1 MVLNNKVFLTW
12 TGAVSQS
19 PLLIRTGM
27 QPLRPIRLNQTL
39 TEKSKKPLFLKK
51 GISIFEGLLKTP
63 HKPQFLRISTPKFFV
78 QTPLDAMKSH
88 FQSSN
93 GSSNVMHA
101 NGLHPIIGGG
111 LGTTGRGGWG
121 GCGGGPGTT
130 GRGGW
135 GGCGGGPGLT

>member
-1 MVLNNKVFLTW
+1 
-12 TGAVSQS
+12 
-19 PLLIRTGM
+19 M

-51 GISIFEGLLKTP
+51 GISIFEGLLKMPQSP

-78 QTPLDAMKSH
+78 QTPFDAMKSH

-101 NGLHPIIGGG
+101 NGLHPITGGG
-111 LGTTGRGGWG
+111 LGATSAGGG
-121 GCGGGPGTT
+121 GCGPASVE
-130 GRGGW
+130 
-135 GGCGGGPGLT
+135 PKI